1 MSYTHENVLSLIF
14 DVITNIIKFMEITNG
29 AWQLSDSLFESL
41 VLLLLFY
48 IEKNGLFLSLLVS
61 WFNLVAGVPYYMSVC
76 VMCVRIHL
84 CECQINGTNL
94 LWWGD

>member
-48 IEKNGLFLSLLVS
+48 IEKNGLFSLFWLVGS
-61 WFNLVAGVPYYMSVC
+61 TWLPVC
-76 VMCVRIHL
+76 PTICL
-84 CECQINGTNL
+84 CECNVCAYTFV
-94 LWWGD
+94 